1 MDGEIETGYDGY
13 EKTPEGPEEAEYHL
27 EKVPFHWS
35 GNRIAAQLMR
45 GNVSIGLI
53 YPPTEEEFQWL
64 RRRINGTFRSETES
78 GSQRKENRRTMPD
91 FLKGES

>member
-1 MDGEIETGYDGY
+1 MSEIETGYDGY
-13 EKTPEGPEEAEYHL
+13 EKTPEGPEEVEYRL
-27 EKVPFHWS
+27 ERVPFHWS

-64 RRRINGTFRSETES
+64 RRQINGTFRSETES
-78 GSQRKENRRTMPD
+78 GSLMKENRKTMPD
-91 FLKGES
+91 SQKGES